1 MEDYE
6 KKYKETIAWIDIIM
20 PTLTKEQQ
28 EDALENFPELAES
41 EDERIRKDIIRYLKE
56 SIGDEDIIS
65 PWLTWLE
72 KQGEKD
78 KLIKELGEYKVKYT
92 QEVLEKHINSMNDKD
107 DERLRK
113 TTIAFLKDF
122 AEQGYENAVECIDW
136 LEKQGK
142 RNPVWSEEDPKRIDY
157 ICDFIWKNRKGDTD
171 EIYQQEQDVK
181 WLKSLK
187 QRLV

>member
-1 MEDYE
+1 MTTEE
-6 KKYKETIAWIDIIM
+6 KAKAYDE
-20 PTLTKEQQ
+20 
-28 EDALENFPELAES
+28 ALEKAKVWKEKSGMPKSKQGIIDDIFPELAVS
-41 EDERIRKDIIRYLKE
+41 EDEKFRKYILKCCE
-56 SIGDEDIIS
+56 ETIQANDRGLELSMDTTKK
-65 PWLTWLE
+65 LKNWLE
-72 KQGEKD
+72 KQKSVTCNTIDSNNDEKIR
-78 KLIKELGEYKVKYT
+78 KNCIHFLELQKSHHAGTFEI
-92 QEVLEKHINSMNDKD
+92 E
-107 DERLRK
+107 
-113 TTIAFLKDF
+113 
-122 AEQGYENAVECIDW
+122 ECIAW